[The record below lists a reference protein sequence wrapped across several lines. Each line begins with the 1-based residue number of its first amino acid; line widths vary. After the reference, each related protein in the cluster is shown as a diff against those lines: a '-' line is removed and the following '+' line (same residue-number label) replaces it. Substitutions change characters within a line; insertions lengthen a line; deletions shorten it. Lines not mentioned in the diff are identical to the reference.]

1 MSPSIDGF
9 APPRPPEILAGRRR
23 RRAPDAVPSEPPAP
37 AIDAAIEDLEKPM
50 VLQALALA
58 EWDRERAA
66 ELLHID
72 AAALEELMRRH
83 KIEP

>member
-1 MSPSIDGF
+1 MD
-9 APPRPPEILAGRRR
+9 AADLPPEILYGRKRRKAAEAGP
-23 RRAPDAVPSEPPAP
+23 AEPPAS
-37 AIDAAIEDLEKPM
+37 AIDDAIVDLEKPM

-72 AAALEELMRRH
+72 AAALEDLMKRH